1 MRRLR
6 LSPNRGMNLALVW
19 LVHRPCGRQQW
30 QRHKQNIP
38 HPMEC
43 GLPTRCAANHHSIP
57 STPPSIAT
65 LARNHLPSPRAAPR
79 DDEWGELQGQE
90 EKDDDDD
97 DDDDRLHTRA
107 PTRRPMTIRAP
118 TPRPSTKPV
127 ETKQPSQVP
136 SSKPVG
142 SKKPSHVPSSKPSRD
157 PSTKPSRDP
166 SAKPSRK
173 PSSMPSGKP
182 SGKDSGKPVDPC
194 LVDNVLYENGHLNQ
208 SPPNFDV
215 ELHRRPGVRG
225 RYAPVLRGT
234 NRPLGDR
241 HE

>member
-79 DDEWGELQGQE
+79 DDEWGELQGQD

-97 DDDDRLHTRA
+97 DDDDRLHSHHHPCTYKA
-107 PTRRPMTIRAP
+107 TDDN
-118 TPRPSTKPV
+118 PRPDA
-127 ETKQPSQVP
+127 PSKYKAGGDQTAEPGPQFQAGGVQE
-136 SSKPVG
+136 
-142 SKKPSHVPSSKPSRD
+142 
-157 PSTKPSRDP
+157 
-166 SAKPSRK
+166 AKSCPQFQAE
-173 PSSMPSGKP
+173 P
-182 SGKDSGKPVDPC
+182 
-194 LVDNVLYENGHLNQ
+194 
-208 SPPNFDV
+208 
-215 ELHRRPGVRG
+215 
-225 RYAPVLRGT
+225 
-234 NRPLGDR
+234 
-241 HE
+241 